1 MGRVERT
8 REIAR
13 RRNRRRKLQKL
24 RKQFAAASNKSQ
36 KQAIIEKVQRISP
49 LVDLENE
56 PAAS

>member
-13 RRNRRRKLQKL
+13 RRQRRNKLQKL
-24 RKQFAAASNKSQ
+24 RRQYAAASNKSQ
-36 KQAIIEKVQRISP
+36 KQAIVEKVQRISP

-56 PAAS
+56 SSSD